1 MKLNHNRIPL
11 LLADSKKWI
20 QMVIWIQVMFLQC
33 VPHLEGKEKI
43 EKFTIQTKEGN
54 IFTLSNDCQSK
65 SKLMVF
71 VHGSPGN
78 GSDFLPYLEDKD
90 FQTHF
95 CMLSPD
101 RLGFGL
107 SEQEEFI
114 ASLNA
119 QGKVISEM
127 IQSFIENQKL
137 AVTSIIIVGH
147 SYGGPVSMKSFLLL
161 SENLKKNG
169 KVFLI
174 SAPMDPIY
182 EELRFYNHLAKS
194 AIVEWILPK
203 SWVRSNEEM
212 FQLKQDLIGLGL
224 ELRQSQVPV
233 VMIHGDSDGLVPWEH
248 TRFLNHE
255 SYKGGSKVY
264 LLSGGSHFIP
274 WTRFSEIKSIVFKE
288 VSL

>member
-1 MKLNHNRIPL
+1 MMLNLNQIHWYLMDP
-11 LLADSKKWI
+11 KKYI
-20 QMVIWIQVMFLQC
+20 QMVIWIQVVFLQC
-33 VPHLEGKEKI
+33 VPNLEGKENI
-43 EKFTIQTKEGN
+43 EKFTIPTKEGN
-54 IFTLSNDCQSK
+54 VFTLTNDCQSK

-78 GSDFLPYLEDKD
+78 GSDFLPYLQDKD

-95 CMLSPD
+95 CMMSPD
-101 RLGFGL
+101 RLGFGF
-107 SEQEEFI
+107 SKREEFI
-114 ASLNA
+114 PSVNT
-119 QGKVISEM
+119 QGKGISEM
-127 IQSFIENQKL
+127 IQSFIVSQKL
-137 AVTSIIIVGH
+137 SVTSIFIVGH

-161 SENLKKNG
+161 SESLKKNG
-169 KVFLI
+169 KVFLL
-174 SAPMDPIY
+174 SAPMDPMY

-194 AIVEWILPK
+194 IIIEWILPK

-212 FQLKQDLIGLGL
+212 FQLKQDLLGL
-224 ELRQSQVPV
+224 ELELRQFRFPV

-248 TRFLNHE
+248 TNYLNHE
-255 SYKGGSKVY
+255 SYKGESKVY